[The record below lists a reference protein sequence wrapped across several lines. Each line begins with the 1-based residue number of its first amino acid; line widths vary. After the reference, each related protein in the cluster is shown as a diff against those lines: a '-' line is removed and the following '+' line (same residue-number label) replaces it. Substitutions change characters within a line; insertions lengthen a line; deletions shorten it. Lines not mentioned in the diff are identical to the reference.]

1 VSKWWWIE
9 LGRETRRVCARVRG
23 EGYFI
28 LHLPRLMW
36 HLLSVGQAAG
46 GRAGVEKHT
55 RASMALAPFVGAEKS
70 SQRGNKS
77 RDSSDCVSPFFVS
90 AVSFGKYRER
100 ISERRPVSMNA
111 DDTSC
116 PCAAPPPVNCRGD
129 LRNWLC
135 RFQLY
140 YSPPLVLTPFSLYTE
155 LCAEYGRTEGESES
169 VIWRYNIEGIPDWIF
184 DLIPAFPLRLNVTVS
199 HGRRPPSQIIYI

>member
-1 VSKWWWIE
+1 
-9 LGRETRRVCARVRG
+9 VCARVRG

-77 RDSSDCVSPFFVS
+77 RDSSDCVSFFLCPLFHLGS
-90 AVSFGKYRER
+90 IERESR
-100 ISERRPVSMNA
+100 S
-111 DDTSC
+111 D
-116 PCAAPPPVNCRGD
+116 
-129 LRNWLC
+129 
-135 RFQLY
+135 
-140 YSPPLVLTPFSLYTE
+140 
-155 LCAEYGRTEGESES
+155 GRVHECG
-169 VIWRYNIEGIPDWIF
+169 
-184 DLIPAFPLRLNVTVS
+184 
-199 HGRRPPSQIIYI
+199 